1 MTQLTSFMKQIVAT
15 IQGDDAKVIAEK
27 IFRSADAA
35 FKTQVASLKGD
46 TITLEDNLLTAQ
58 ENLASAR
65 INHGAKIEN
74 RNDYINKLV
83 IAQNTVLL
91 AETELK
97 DHEDKIAFLESQH
110 KLISE

>member
-15 IQGDDAKVIAEK
+15 IQGDDAKVVAQQ

-35 FKTQVASLKGD
+35 FKTQIASLKGD

-65 INHGAKIEN
+65 INHGTKIEN
-74 RNDYINKLV
+74 RNDYISKLV
-83 IAQNTVLL
+83 IAQNAVLN

-97 DHEDKIAFLESQH
+97 EHEDKIAFLESQH
-110 KLISE
+110 KLINE